1 MSFVNETKSTPIQ
14 NDTGANVRSDINS
27 NMAAIYS
34 LNASSSEPSAAN
46 SVARMIWADETNN
59 ELKIRNGTNTSF
71 ITIGSLNETNL
82 GLATIASPTFTG
94 NVGVPAG
101 TVSSLPIRRSDDTN
115 TGIYFSAA
123 DTLDIATGGTR
134 RAHFDSNG
142 ITIRDRKALRLRDTS
157 NSNFVALRAPD
168 NVSSDVTLTLPGTDG
183 DANDVLQSDGS
194 GNLSF
199 TALPQAVPTGSV
211 HVMATTTAPSGYLKC
226 NGAAVSRATY
236 ADLFAII
243 GTTWGEGDG
252 SSTFNIPD
260 LRGEFVRG
268 WDDSKGTDSGRSFA
282 SSQGDNNKQHNHT
295 ASATSSVTDNGHF
308 HYAFSN
314 QYTDNGS
321 ARLINKAG
329 QDLRAASD
337 GAVGND
343 SRQDYKMGAVSGA
356 ADTGRTE
363 VKQTGVTVSTSVTV
377 DNSPAGESRPRNIA
391 MMYVIKT

>member
-14 NDTGANVRSDINS
+14 NDTGANVRADINS

-46 SVARMIWADETNN
+46 SVARMIWADENNN

-82 GLATIASPTFTG
+82 GLATKASPTFTG

-157 NSNFVALRAPD
+157 NSNFVAIQAPS
-168 NVSSDVTLTLPGTDG
+168 NVASDITLTLPSSDG
-183 DANDVLQSDGS
+183 NANDVLQSDGS

-199 TALPQAVPTGSV
+199 AALPQAVPTGSV
-211 HVMATTTAPSGYLKC
+211 HLMATTTAPSGYLKC
-226 NGAAVSRATY
+226 NGAAVSRTTESA
-236 ADLFAII
+236 LFAII

-252 SSTFNIPD
+252 STTFNLPD

-268 WDDSKGTDSGRSFA
+268 WADNGSVDSGRSFA
-282 SSQGDNNKQHNHT
+282 SSQSDQNKQHNHGVT
-295 ASATSSVTDNGHF
+295 DGGHNHSINDPGHIHQVQYSNSDSGDGVIEESGTGLSGQEPTLSATTGITINNATTGISINNDG
-308 HYAFSN
+308 
-314 QYTDNGS
+314 GS
-321 ARLINKAG
+321 EA
-329 QDLRAASD
+329 
-337 GAVGND
+337 
-343 SRQDYKMGAVSGA
+343 
-356 ADTGRTE
+356 
-363 VKQTGVTVSTSVTV
+363 
-377 DNSPAGESRPRNIA
+377 RPRNIA

>member
-1 MSFVNETKSTPIQ
+1 MSFVNETKTTPIQ
-14 NDTGANVRSDINS
+14 NDTGANVRADINS

-34 LNASSSEPSAAN
+34 LNASSSEPSANN
-46 SVARMIWADETNN
+46 SVARMIWADETSN

-82 GLATIASPTFTG
+82 GLATLASPTFTG

-142 ITIRDRKALRLRDTS
+142 ITIRDRKALRFRDTS

-168 NVSSDVTLTLPGTDG
+168 NAASDITLTLPSSDG
-183 DANDVLQSDGS
+183 NADDVLQSDGS

-211 HVMATTTAPSGYLKC
+211 HQMATTTAPSGYLKC
-226 NGAAVSRATY
+226 NGAAVSRTTY
-236 ADLFAII
+236 AALFAII
-243 GTTWGEGDG
+243 GTTWGAGDG
-252 SSTFNIPD
+252 STTFNVPD

-268 WDDSKGTDSGRSFA
+268 WDDSRGVDSGRSFA
-282 SSQGDNNKQHNHT
+282 SFQADDNKSHNHALSAGG
-295 ASATSSVTDNGHF
+295 ASGTFV
-308 HYAFSN
+308 
-314 QYTDNGS
+314 
-321 ARLINKAG
+321 
-329 QDLRAASD
+329 
-337 GAVGND
+337 
-343 SRQDYKMGAVSGA
+343 
-356 ADTGRTE
+356 
-363 VKQTGVTVSTSVTV
+363 TGVSLNKSTRQVDGNPNDERVLHNDTTIGTSFGSVSYTAQTISASGGTQ
-377 DNSPAGESRPRNIA
+377 ARPRNIA
-391 MMYVIKT
+391 LMYVIKT

>member
-46 SVARMIWADETNN
+46 SVARMIWADESNN

-71 ITIGSLNETNL
+71 ITVGSLNETNL

-94 NVGVPAG
+94 NVTVPAG
-101 TVSSLPIRRSDDTN
+101 TVSSLPISFTGDTN
-115 TGIYFSAA
+115 TGFFKNSADDFS
-123 DTLDIATGGTR
+123 IVTGGAR

-157 NSNFVALRAPD
+157 NSNFVAIQAPS
-168 NVSSDVTLTLPGTDG
+168 NVASDITLTLPSSDG
-183 DANDVLQSDGS
+183 NANDVLQSDGS

-211 HVMATTTAPSGYLKC
+211 HMMATTTAPSGYLKC
-226 NGAAVSRATY
+226 NGAAVSRTTY
-236 ADLFAII
+236 ADLFAIV
-243 GTTWGEGDG
+243 GTTWGEGNG
-252 SSTFNIPD
+252 SSTFNVPD

-268 WDDSKGTDSGRSFA
+268 WADNGSVDSGRSFA
-282 SSQGDNNKQHNHT
+282 SSQSDQNQQHNHT
-295 ASATSSVTDNGHF
+295 ATATSTVTDPGHF
-308 HYAFSN
+308 HDVPYSNSDSGDGVIEESGTGFSGVEPTN
-314 QYTDNGS
+314 S
-321 ARLINKAG
+321 AT
-329 QDLRAASD
+329 
-337 GAVGND
+337 
-343 SRQDYKMGAVSGA
+343 
-356 ADTGRTE
+356 TGIS
-363 VKQTGVTVSTSVTV
+363 VSTSVSIA
-377 DNSPAGESRPRNIA
+377 NSGGSEARPRNIA

>member
-46 SVARMIWADETNN
+46 SVARMIWADESNN

-71 ITIGSLNETNL
+71 ITVGSLNETNL

-94 NVGVPAG
+94 NVTVPAG
-101 TVSSLPIRRSDDTN
+101 TVSSLPIRFTGDTD
-115 TGIYFSAA
+115 TGFFKNSANDFSVV
-123 DTLDIATGGTR
+123 TGGTR
-134 RAHFDSNG
+134 RAHFDGNG

-157 NSNFVALRAPD
+157 NSNFVAIQAPS
-168 NVSSDVTLTLPGTDG
+168 NVASDVTLTLPSTDG

-211 HVMATTTAPSGYLKC
+211 HMMATTTAPSGYLKC
-226 NGAAVSRATY
+226 NGAAVSRTTY
-236 ADLFAII
+236 ADLFTII
-243 GTTWGEGDG
+243 GTTHGAGDG
-252 SSTFNIPD
+252 SSTFNVPD

-268 WDDSKGTDSGRSFA
+268 WDDSRGVDSGRSFG
-282 SSQGDNNKQHNHT
+282 SSQSDANKQHNHG
-295 ASATSSVTDNGHF
+295 VTDPGHGHSINDPGHQHNVSSNDSDSGDGNTF
-308 HYAFSN
+308 NDRSN
-314 QYTDNGS
+314 QPNTRTLVTDSAFTGISINLGHTGISIQNQGS
-321 ARLINKAG
+321 EA
-329 QDLRAASD
+329 
-337 GAVGND
+337 
-343 SRQDYKMGAVSGA
+343 
-356 ADTGRTE
+356 
-363 VKQTGVTVSTSVTV
+363 
-377 DNSPAGESRPRNIA
+377 RPRNVA

>member
-14 NDTGANVRSDINS
+14 NDTGANVRADINS

-46 SVARMIWADETNN
+46 SVARMIWADESNN
-59 ELKIRNGTNTSF
+59 QLKIRNGTNTAF

-101 TVSSLPIRRSDDTN
+101 TVSSLPFRFSSDTN
-115 TGIYFSAA
+115 TGVFTNSADDFSVV
-123 DTLDIATGGTR
+123 TGGTR

-157 NSNFVALRAPD
+157 NSNFIAIQAPS
-168 NVSSDVTLTLPGTDG
+168 NVSSDITLTLPNSDG
-183 DANDVLQSDGS
+183 DNGDVLQSDGS

-199 TALPQAVPTGSV
+199 AALPQAVPTGSV
-211 HVMATTTAPSGYLKC
+211 HIMATTTAPSGYLKC
-226 NGAAVSRATY
+226 NGAAVSRTTY

-252 SSTFNIPD
+252 SSTFNVPD

-268 WDDSKGTDSGRSFA
+268 WADNSSVDSGRSFA
-282 SSQGDNNKQHNHT
+282 SSQSSANLQHNHT
-295 ASATSSVTDNGHF
+295 ATATSTVTDPGHN
-308 HYAFSN
+308 HVYIDQQAHN
-314 QYTDNGS
+314 EGY
-321 ARLINKAG
+321 RPWKAG
-329 QDLRAASD
+329 D
-337 GAVGND
+337 ND
-343 SRQDYKMGAVSGA
+343 CGQRNKNTSNAF
-356 ADTGRTE
+356 TGIS
-363 VKQTGVTVSTSVTV
+363 VSTSVSV
-377 DNSPAGESRPRNIA
+377 ANDGGSEARPRNIA

>member
-1 MSFVNETKSTPIQ
+1 MSFVNETKTTPIQ
-14 NDTGANVRSDINS
+14 NDTGANVRADINS

-34 LNASSSEPSAAN
+34 LNASTAEPSADN
-46 SVARMIWADETNN
+46 SVARMIWADETTD

-82 GLATIASPTFTG
+82 GLAKIASPTFTG

-157 NSNFVALRAPD
+157 NSNFVAIQAPS
-168 NVSSDVTLTLPGTDG
+168 NVASDITLTLPSSDG
-183 DANDVLQSDGS
+183 NANDVLQSDGS

-199 TALPQAVPTGSV
+199 AALPSAVPSGTV
-211 HVMATTTAPSGYLKC
+211 HLFATTTAPSGYLEC
-226 NGAAVSRATY
+226 DGSAVSRTTY
-236 ADLFAII
+236 ADLFGII
-243 GTTWGEGDG
+243 GTTWGAGDG
-252 SSTFNIPD
+252 SSTFNLPD

-268 WDDSKGTDSGRSFA
+268 WDNGKGTDSGRSFA
-282 SSQGDNNKQHNHT
+282 TSQADQNKSHSHS
-295 ASATSSVTDNGHF
+295 ASASSSVSDPGHA
-308 HYAFSN
+308 HTYETA
-314 QYTDNGS
+314 
-321 ARLINKAG
+321 I
-329 QDLRAASD
+329 
-337 GAVGND
+337 V
-343 SRQDYKMGAVSGA
+343 
-356 ADTGRTE
+356 TGRAE
-363 VKQTGVTVSTSVTV
+363 SGSGDGEAFNQTRTTNSATTGISVSTSVTV
-377 DNSPAGESRPRNIA
+377 NSDGGNEARPRNIA

>member
-14 NDTGANVRSDINS
+14 NDTGANVRADINS

-46 SVARMIWADETNN
+46 SVARMIWADESNN

-157 NSNFVALRAPD
+157 NSNFVAIQAPS
-168 NVSSDVTLTLPGTDG
+168 NVSSDVTLTLPSSDG
-183 DANDVLQSDGS
+183 NANDVLQSDGS

-211 HVMATTTAPSGYLKC
+211 HMMATTTAPSGYLKC
-226 NGAAVSRATY
+226 NGAAVSRTTY

-243 GTTWGEGDG
+243 GTTHGEGDG
-252 SSTFNIPD
+252 SSTFNVPD

-268 WDDSKGTDSGRSFA
+268 WDDSRGVDSGRSFG
-282 SSQGDNNKQHNHT
+282 SSQSSANLQHNHT
-295 ASATSSVTDNGHF
+295 ATATSTVTDPGHN
-308 HYAFSN
+308 HVYIDQQAHN
-314 QYTDNGS
+314 EGY
-321 ARLINKAG
+321 RPWKAG
-329 QDLRAASD
+329 D
-337 GAVGND
+337 ND
-343 SRQDYKMGAVSGA
+343 CGQRNKNTSNAF
-356 ADTGRTE
+356 TGIS
-363 VKQTGVTVSTSVTV
+363 VSTSVSV
-377 DNSPAGESRPRNIA
+377 ANDGGSEARPRNIA

>member
-59 ELKIRNGTNTSF
+59 QLKIRNGTNTSF
-71 ITIGSLNETNL
+71 LTIGSLNETNL
-82 GLATIASPTFTG
+82 GLATKASPTFTG

-101 TVSSLPIRRSDDTN
+101 TLSSLPIRRSDDTN

-157 NSNFVALRAPD
+157 NSNFVAIQAPS
-168 NVSSDVTLTLPGTDG
+168 NVSSDVTLTLPSSDG
-183 DANDVLQSDGS
+183 NANDVLQSDGS

-211 HVMATTTAPSGYLKC
+211 HMMATTTAPSGYLKC
-226 NGAAVSRATY
+226 NGAAVSRTTY

-243 GTTWGEGDG
+243 GTTHGGGDG
-252 SSTFNIPD
+252 SSTFNVPD

-268 WDDSKGTDSGRSFA
+268 WDDGRGVDSSRGFGT
-282 SSQGDNNKQHNHT
+282 SQSDANKQHNHNATVTTTISPADHNHVFPGDDHLAAANGRGGWTNRTT
-295 ASATSSVTDNGHF
+295 ASFGFDADSNTSGAGRVYRTSDVTLSASSSVSIDNDG
-308 HYAFSN
+308 
-314 QYTDNGS
+314 GS
-321 ARLINKAG
+321 EA
-329 QDLRAASD
+329 
-337 GAVGND
+337 
-343 SRQDYKMGAVSGA
+343 
-356 ADTGRTE
+356 
-363 VKQTGVTVSTSVTV
+363 
-377 DNSPAGESRPRNIA
+377 RPRNIA

>member
-34 LNASSSEPSAAN
+34 LNASSSEPSADN
-46 SVARMIWADETNN
+46 SVARMIWADETND

-82 GLATIASPTFTG
+82 GLATKASPTFTG

-134 RAHFDSNG
+134 RAHFDTNG
-142 ITIRDRKALRLRDTS
+142 ITIRDRKALRFRDTS
-157 NSNFVALRAPD
+157 NSNFVAIRAPD
-168 NVSSDVTLTLPGTDG
+168 NAASDITLTLPSSDG
-183 DANDVLQSDGS
+183 NANDVLQSDGS

-199 TALPQAVPTGSV
+199 VALPTAVPSGTV
-211 HVMATTTAPSGYLKC
+211 HLFATTTAPTGYLEC
-226 NGAAVSRATY
+226 DGSAISRTTY
-236 ADLFAII
+236 ADLFTVI
-243 GTTWGEGDG
+243 GTTWGAGDG
-252 SSTFNIPD
+252 SSTFNLPD

-268 WDDSKGTDSGRSFA
+268 WDNGRNVDSSRAFA
-282 SSQGDNNKQHNHT
+282 SSQTSQNLQHNHG
-295 ASATSSVTDNGHF
+295 VTDPGHGHSINDPGHF
-308 HYAFSN
+308 HDVPYSNSDSGDGVIEESGTGFSGVEPTN
-314 QYTDNGS
+314 SATTGIAINLGHTDISINNAGGS
-321 ARLINKAG
+321 EA
-329 QDLRAASD
+329 
-337 GAVGND
+337 
-343 SRQDYKMGAVSGA
+343 
-356 ADTGRTE
+356 
-363 VKQTGVTVSTSVTV
+363 
-377 DNSPAGESRPRNIA
+377 RPRNIA

>member
-46 SVARMIWADETNN
+46 SIARMIWADETNN

-82 GLATIASPTFTG
+82 GLATLASPTFTG

-101 TVSSLPIRRSDDTN
+101 TVGSLPIRRSDDTN

-157 NSNFVALRAPD
+157 NSNFVAIQAPS
-168 NVSSDVTLTLPGTDG
+168 NVASDVTLTLPSDDG
-183 DANDVLQSDGS
+183 DADDVLKTDGS

-211 HVMATTTAPSGYLKC
+211 HVMATTTVPSGYLEC
-226 NGAAVSRATY
+226 DGSAVSRTTY

-243 GTTWGEGDG
+243 GTTWGNGDG
-252 SSTFNIPD
+252 SSTFELPD

-268 WDDSKGTDSGRSFA
+268 WDNSKGTDSGRGFA
-282 SSQGDNNKQHNHT
+282 SSQGDGVGVHNHT
-295 ASATSSVTDNGHF
+295 ASSSVADSGHF
-308 HYAFSN
+308 HYAFANDFVGN
-314 QYTDNGS
+314 QD
-321 ARLINKAG
+321 RLINVAG
-329 QDLRAASD
+329 QDKRAAAD
-337 GAVGND
+337 GQVGND
-343 SRQDYKMGAVSGA
+343 SRQDYKMAHTTGA
-356 ADTGRTE
+356 ADTGRTN
-363 VKQTGVTVSTSVTV
+363 VQTTGISVSTTV
-377 DNSPAGESRPRNIA
+377 NNSAAGESRPRNIA

>member
-1 MSFVNETKSTPIQ
+1 MSFVNETKTTPIQ

-46 SVARMIWADETNN
+46 SVARMIWADETND

-71 ITIGSLNETNL
+71 ITIGALNETNL
-82 GLATIASPTFTG
+82 GLATKASPTFTG

-157 NSNFVALRAPD
+157 NSNFVAIRAPD
-168 NVSSDVTLTLPGTDG
+168 NAASDITLTLPSSDG
-183 DANDVLQSDGS
+183 NANDVLQSDGS

-199 TALPQAVPTGSV
+199 AALPQAVPTGSV
-211 HVMATTTAPSGYLKC
+211 HMMATTTAPSGYLKC
-226 NGAAVSRATY
+226 NGAAVSRTTY

-243 GTTWGEGDG
+243 GTTHGEGNG
-252 SSTFNIPD
+252 SSTFNVPD

-268 WDDSKGTDSGRSFA
+268 WDDGRGVDSGRNFA
-282 SSQGDNNKQHNHT
+282 SSQTDQNKQHNHG
-295 ASATSSVTDNGHF
+295 VTDNGHN
-308 HYAFSN
+308 HSINDPGHIHQIEYSN
-314 QYTDNGS
+314 SHSGDGVIEESGVGLSGTEPTLSATTGITINNATTGISINNDGGS
-321 ARLINKAG
+321 EA
-329 QDLRAASD
+329 
-337 GAVGND
+337 
-343 SRQDYKMGAVSGA
+343 
-356 ADTGRTE
+356 
-363 VKQTGVTVSTSVTV
+363 
-377 DNSPAGESRPRNIA
+377 RPRNIA